1 MDPNNK
7 ALVNAVH
14 AVANAR
20 LKAAAQNI
28 SRAANAAKNGQIAQ
42 FQTEIEKLKRT
53 MAEAEQ
59 AARTAEA
66 IAPLSAAK
74 PTVAA
79 ENSAIKAVNNLI
91 TNLNS
96 GSVLPF
102 NSWANAKSK
111 YPNLPNEYGKL
122 TPNQSERLRV
132 AIAKS
137 RAKPQN
143 SPI

>member
-1 MDPNNK
+1 MDPNK

-28 SRAANAAKNGQIAQ
+28 SRAANAATNGQIAQ
-42 FQTEIEKLKRT
+42 VQGEIENLKRT
-53 MAEAEQ
+53 MAEAGQ
-59 AARTAEA
+59 AARTAEV
-66 IAPLSAAK
+66 IAPNLSAAK

-79 ENSAIKAVNNLI
+79 ENSAMKGVNRLI
-91 TNLNS
+91 NNLNS
-96 GSVLPF
+96 GNARPF
-102 NSWANAKSK
+102 NKWTNAKNS
-111 YPNLPNEYGKL
+111 YPNLPNEYDKL
-122 TPNQSERLRV
+122 TPNQNARLRA

-143 SPI
+143 SLI